1 MKTDVQRQKCSKWVM
16 CKCAI
21 VVVIGVNL
29 TLSVFDNIECIFDT
43 SMPWLVVFMIVT
55 SAMVLFFAEI
65 KNIQW

>member
-1 MKTDVQRQKCSKWVM
+1 M

-21 VVVIGVNL
+21 VVVIGVFDNIECIFDNIECI
-29 TLSVFDNIECIFDT
+29 FDNIECIFDT